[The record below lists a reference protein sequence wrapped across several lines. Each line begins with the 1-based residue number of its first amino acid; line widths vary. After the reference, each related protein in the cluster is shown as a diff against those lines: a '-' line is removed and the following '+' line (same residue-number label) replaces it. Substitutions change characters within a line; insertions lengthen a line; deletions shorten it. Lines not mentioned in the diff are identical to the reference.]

1 MTTKRQEPSRLQ
13 SIEALQA
20 RTGTFEA
27 AIVEAQAEQ
36 QQAQAE
42 LEAGDT
48 QALER
53 ITQAG
58 SKLKALQDALQTV
71 TARLQELERE
81 QAQAELAAAH
91 KQTVRE
97 LAGHAKDATLALSDL
112 LATREQAGEAL
123 AAAVNDILAAYDR
136 AGAARKAFSDL
147 AQQVAPGLQYYAP
160 GTEPPGPDANRQQQ
174 AYRLKQEL
182 QAQGVDLTAVTTG
195 WLGGQRLT
203 IDHDKPMSPTP
214 NSTLVDMALKARLA
228 HRRTHR
234 QTEKAQQ
241 KTRPAR

>member
-1 MTTKRQEPSRLQ
+1 M
-13 SIEALQA
+13 EAEKA
-20 RTGTFEA
+20 
-27 AIVEAQAEQ
+27 EAQSD
-36 QQAQAE
+36 

-48 QALER
+48 EALER
-53 ITQAG
+53 ITVAG
-58 SKLKALQDALQTV
+58 SRRKALSDALQAV
-71 TARLQELERE
+71 TARLSELERE

-182 QAQGVDLTAVTTG
+182 QSQGVDLTAVTTG

-203 IDHDKPMSPTP
+203 IDHDIPMAPTP
-214 NSTLVDMALKARLA
+214 NSSLVDMALKARLV
-228 HRRTHR
+228 HRRT
-234 QTEKAQQ
+234 EKAR
-241 KTRPAR
+241 K